1 MELTFK
7 KDFDLTKNT
16 LQHRIVLDAIEL
28 LKDKENYT
36 SQEITSMVY
45 LAILQHVCEEDVI
58 ELISKEEG
66 NTDFWEILENVIEP
80 KVEEALG
87 DNKSPLYDIVY
98 NVESFKNREME
109 MNGKF
114 FYAVKELIKQLGDLD
129 TKEISDII
137 VSMNSLRTN
146 AKEAVLEDT
155 KEKEVAVVNE
165 KMQELINKFKTAK

>member
-45 LAILQHVCEEDVI
+45 LSILQHVCEENVI

-66 NTDFWEILENVIEP
+66 NADFWEILETVIEP
-80 KVEEALG
+80 KAEEALG

-98 NVESFKNREME
+98 NVENFKDREIE

-114 FYAVKELIKQLGDLD
+114 FYAIRELIKQLGDLD

-137 VSMNSLRTN
+137 VSINSLRTT
-146 AKEAVLEDT
+146 AKEAALEDT

-165 KMQELINKFKTAK
+165 RMQELINKFKTVK